1 MSGGGEMMDSIR
13 ITNLDS
19 QDINCM
25 DIIQEIVEQIHQ

>member
-13 ITNLDS
+13 ITNLGL